1 MPRPTASARA
11 MRMLAVMHLFESG
24 AAVPL
29 ESVAD
34 ALGIPAAEVV
44 DDLNLLACCGVAPYT
59 PDALVPVF
67 VDGGIVMV
75 WGDLP
80 ALEHPARL
88 SSGEATAIVAA
99 LGIAGVPADDPLVS
113 KLLGAAAAGE
123 VSPEALSQALLA
135 APEGGQPALRTI
147 ALALAEGR
155 VLRLTH
161 QAAGRSESLERTV
174 EPISLVNERGT
185 WYLEAFCRLA
195 GALRTFRLDRI
206 RSAEV
211 LEELAPK
218 RQLSPTGAAFVADG
232 LPTARILL
240 APAEE
245 VTEREWPG
253 ARVIEDGLT
262 GTLVEVPYAGT
273 GWIARQVAAR
283 LGAAEVVSPAEVRLA
298 VRSLALSA
306 EAALDRSGD
315 IGRGQHL
322 DVSHG

>member
-1 MPRPTASARA
+1 MPKPTASARA
-11 MRMLAVMHLFESG
+11 RRMLAVLHLFEPG
-24 AAVPL
+24 AEVPL

-34 ALGIPAAEVV
+34 ALGISSAEVV
-44 DDLNLLACCGVAPYT
+44 DDLDLLACCGVSPYT

-88 SSGEATAIVAA
+88 SAREAAAIVTA
-99 LGIAGVPADDPLVS
+99 LGVAGVPADDPLVS
-113 KLLGAAAAGE
+113 KLLEAAAGD
-123 VSPEALSQALLA
+123 VSPETLSQALLA

-147 ALALAEGR
+147 ALALTEGR

-161 QAAGRSESLERTV
+161 QAAGRSELLERTV
-174 EPISLVNERGT
+174 EPIALVNERGT

-206 RSAEV
+206 KSAQMLDEA
-211 LEELAPK
+211 APK
-218 RQLSPTGAAFVADG
+218 RKLSPAGSAFVADG

-240 APAEE
+240 ALGEE

-253 ARVIEDGLT
+253 VRIVEDGPD

-283 LGAAEVVSPAEVRLA
+283 LGAAEVVTPAEVRLA
-298 VRSLALSA
+298 VREFALSA
-306 EAALDRSGD
+306 EAALDGSGD
-315 IGRGQHL
+315 VARRQHL
-322 DVSHG
+322 DVSDG